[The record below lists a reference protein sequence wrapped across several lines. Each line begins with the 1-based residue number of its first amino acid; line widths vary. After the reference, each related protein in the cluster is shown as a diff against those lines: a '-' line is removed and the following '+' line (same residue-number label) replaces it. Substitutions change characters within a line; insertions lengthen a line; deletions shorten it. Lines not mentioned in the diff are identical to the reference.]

1 MLHDDHDHNG
11 RPYSMNVELASKDI
25 DSLSERFF
33 QRDKLQKELVQAKM
47 NEIDR
52 NKKELKKR
60 KSDPALHQIV
70 NHPYGNYASWEIHD
84 PSNVREKSKKMFE
97 QSASDNIRGS
107 NRHIEL
113 RRQSS
118 LPPRNKKENSEFQ
131 RVLPR
136 APSPSNEK
144 LAEREKDSARKSS
157 SRNTNSALNSKPG
170 TPNRK
175 TAKSPFDSLPRKL
188 KNKEKVEYEEKGY
201 PTLTDLTRT
210 GSVSITHQ
218 AQI

>member
-1 MLHDDHDHNG
+1 MLRDDRDHNG
-11 RPYSMNVELASKDI
+11 RPDSMNVELATKDI
-25 DSLSERFF
+25 DRLSERFF

-47 NEIDR
+47 DEIDR
-52 NKKELKKR
+52 SKKELKKR

-70 NHPYGNYASWEIHD
+70 NQPYGDYTSWEIHD

-97 QSASDNIRGS
+97 QSTSDNIRSS

-118 LPPRNKKENSEFQ
+118 LPPRNKKESSEYQ

-157 SRNTNSALNSKPG
+157 RSTISAPNSKPG